1 MDSLIKRELVKRLV
15 LERELVERLF
25 LERKQKEIWNNC
37 KSTNFF

>member
-15 LERELVERLF
+15 LEKELVERLF